1 MAAPTAAADFGGT
14 DRGIRRVRGSA
25 LDSAEKEAE
34 IHLTEARAAKAQ
46 AIQQQTELL
55 KELMVERARNMTA
68 EITAASA
75 L

>member
-1 MAAPTAAADFGGT
+1 M
-14 DRGIRRVRGSA
+14 RGSA